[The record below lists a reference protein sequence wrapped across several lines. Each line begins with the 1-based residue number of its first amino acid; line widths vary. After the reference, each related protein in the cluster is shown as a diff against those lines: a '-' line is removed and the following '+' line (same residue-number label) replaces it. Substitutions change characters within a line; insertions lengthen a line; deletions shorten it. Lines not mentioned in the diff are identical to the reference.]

1 MCGTDE
7 HTGTLFSY
15 LSPDVLMP
23 PDHPL
28 RAIWPLVNAA
38 DYWRCR
44 RACRTRGT
52 QPRIGRR
59 GVESSQR
66 LGCHRWVVERPH
78 TWLYRMHRLR
88 AL

>member
-1 MCGTDE
+1 MCGTNE

-44 RACRTRGT
+44 RACITNGT
-52 QPRIGRR
+52 
-59 GVESSQR
+59 
-66 LGCHRWVVERPH
+66 
-78 TWLYRMHRLR
+78 
-88 AL
+88 